1 MERNKAQRERDNF
14 KAKTLE
20 VNFIHPLFFLFFFGG
35 EAFGIVDVQGILMQT
50 EIVCLLFNSH
60 SFFAK

>member
-1 MERNKAQRERDNF
+1 MERNQAQWERDNF

-20 VNFIHPLFFLFFFGG
+20 VNFIDPLFFVFFGG